1 MIWLAENIDLIF
13 EVIGVVVLC
22 ASAFV
27 KLFSKYKWAQ
37 KISKALDWI
46 SVYNT
51 AENQELIK
59 ASVKKL
65 SKKK

>member
-13 EVIGVVVLC
+13 EVIGVAILC

-46 SVYNT
+46 SVVNT
-51 AENQELIK
+51 EENQELIK

-65 SKKK
+65 AKKK

>member
-13 EVIGVVVLC
+13 EVIGIAIVA